1 MRSRV
6 AAGLLSSLVA
16 GTLAVAAQ
24 PPRLAD
30 PARAEAEHEVDGID
44 RIDLALAAAIDAHG
58 RGEVLA
64 AAEAFWR
71 AAELAEASGDDAT
84 AAAAYNNASVLGNE
98 AARYERALAAA
109 ERAVALRS
117 LGAADTAM
125 ARALNNRG
133 LSYLNL
139 GRYDEAQ
146 SSFLEALALHRLV
159 GDAEGEVVNLTNVA
173 IVAERRGDFH
183 GASRELSRALA
194 VLQHHQGEPWTEARR
209 EAALQ
214 NLGVLRERLGDY
226 RGALEVLAPLEG
238 DLATGS
244 GERERAVLLQ
254 NLAVV
259 YRNLGDPLEA
269 MERLR
274 LAEDHYRRS
283 GDSAGLAAVRL
294 NLGIIRYL
302 DLADASGALE
312 PLSASL
318 EQARALGERSLEA
331 EALFHLGRARVLS
344 GDLAGARQALDRSLA
359 VAEAAGAGE
368 TRWLAR
374 WGLALLDER
383 GGDLDR
389 ALDRLRLAMDEIET
403 TRSAL
408 GGEVER
414 GTYFADKR
422 AVYAAAARVLLTQ
435 SQAGRQ
441 DRALAMAGDAT
452 EQALQVVWRA
462 KGRLLWDALGG
473 GSGEIG
479 TAPPP
484 VAAVQAGLGGEVL
497 LEYFVAEDRLY
508 RFVVDRERAV
518 LEDRGDS
525 APVLANVREVH
536 GRLAAGEEPSA
547 DAMAALGQVLLGD
560 AWSDVAPRR
569 VVVAADGLLRY
580 LPFEL
585 LPFESLPPGDVPV
598 GGFSATA
605 GGPLLVDRST
615 LRYLPSGAFARGP
628 ARQRTAEIVVRG
640 YAASEPAA
648 ELAAALG
655 RQLPM
660 LATARAEVE
669 GMAAA
674 LGGRSTLRLGASATE
689 TNFRRDAATPV
700 RVLHV
705 AAHAVLAE
713 DRGGVSAL
721 VLGADDQEDGLL
733 RATEVAALSLDVGL
747 VVLSACST
755 TLGIDDDARAL
766 ESLAGAFLLAGA
778 DAVLATLWDVADQD
792 ASAFVEA
799 LAWELGRGHD
809 AADAL
814 RRVKQ
819 RFRADPRWA
828 SPTRWAGFVLLGES
842 TTVRPERA
850 LRRRLLW
857 WGAGFLALAA
867 AVGVAVRVA
876 QRQSRKVS
884 VSSTGAGG

>member
-6 AAGLLSSLVA
+6 VAGLLSSLVA
-16 GTLAVAAQ
+16 STPAVVAQ

-30 PARAEAEHEVDGID
+30 SASAEVEHEVDGID

-64 AAEAFWR
+64 ASEAFWR

-146 SSFLEALALHRLV
+146 SSFLEALALHRSL

-173 IVAERRGDFH
+173 IVAERRGDYH
-183 GASRELSRALA
+183 GASRELARALT
-194 VLQHHQGEPWTEARR
+194 VIQDHQGESWAEGRQ

-226 RGALEVLAPLEG
+226 RGALEVLAPLERNLG
-238 DLATGS
+238 TGK

-269 MERLR
+269 TERLR
-274 LAEDHYRRS
+274 LAEHHYRRS
-283 GDSAGLAAVRL
+283 GDGAGLAAVRL

-302 DLADASGALE
+302 DLADASGALG
-312 PLSASL
+312 PLSAAL
-318 EQARALGERSLEA
+318 EQASALGERSLEA
-331 EALFHLGRARVLS
+331 EALFHLGRARMLS
-344 GDLAGARQALDRSLA
+344 GDPAGARQALDRSFA
-359 VAEAAGAGE
+359 VADAAGAGE

-408 GGEVER
+408 GGEVDR

-422 AVYAAAARVLLTQ
+422 AVYAAAARLLLTQ
-435 SQAGRQ
+435 SQAGRV
-441 DRALAMAGDAT
+441 DAT
-452 EQALQVVWRA
+452 AQALQVVWRA

-473 GSGEIG
+473 GGSGEIG
-479 TAPPP
+479 TALPS
-484 VAAVQAGLGGEVL
+484 VAAVQAGLGREVL
-497 LEYFVAEDRLY
+497 LEYFLAEDRLF

-518 LEDRGDS
+518 LEDRGES
-525 APVLANVREVH
+525 APVLAKVREVH

-547 DAMAALGQVLLGD
+547 HAMAALGQVLLGD
-560 AWSDVAPRR
+560 AWPDRAPRR
-569 VVVAADGLLRY
+569 LVVAADGLLRY

-585 LPFESLPPGDVPV
+585 LPLEFLPAADVPV
-598 GGFSATA
+598 AGAAATS
-605 GGPLLVDRST
+605 GRPPLVDRST

-628 ARQRTAEIVVRG
+628 ARQHTADLVVRG
-640 YAASEPAA
+640 YAASEPPAG
-648 ELAAALG
+648 LAAALG
-655 RQLPM
+655 RQLPV

-669 GMAAA
+669 EVAVA

-733 RATEVAALSLDVGL
+733 RAPEVAALSLDAGV

-755 TLGIDDDARAL
+755 TLGLDDDARSL
-766 ESLAGAFLLAGA
+766 ESLAGAFLIAGA
-778 DAVLATLWDVADQD
+778 DAVVATLWDVQDPD

-828 SPTRWAGFVLLGES
+828 SPTRWAGFVLLGKA

-850 LRRRLLW
+850 LRRRSLW

-867 AVGVAVRVA
+867 AVGLAVRVA